1 MSNYLDWSDLLEEE
15 DSNDSPQSS
24 TTPLFENE
32 KKSLADL
39 LQMDQVSDELKH
51 LIEHHQTLEQ
61 EMDQL
66 LGRSKAEENSWD
78 SLRFPMPVHTAKS
91 RLKDKQTV
99 KAELLQA
106 EQKKRW
112 LEQSKLKRKQE
123 EKKENQAKALKMDQL
138 IRKKIE
144 HKHKQ
149 QRQQKLDQLKREALS
164 QQQLQRQRN
173 EALQQERQQRLAQQR
188 QDALKRIAAEQ
199 QRIEMQKQ
207 HAQQVALE
215 NKQRLAD
222 YLLREER
229 LKQKPVDP
237 ALDTKKMT
245 ADKELEQR
253 QNRHQERVARRK
265 EEERKQQLNDEKR
278 RQRALQKH
286 MDKRAESA
294 RWGF

>member
-1 MSNYLDWSDLLEEE
+1 MSDYLDWNDLLEEE
-15 DSNDSPQSS
+15 DTPSPLSSPALPGDSD
-24 TTPLFENE
+24 
-32 KKSLADL
+32 KKSLSDL
-39 LQMDQVSDELKH
+39 LQLDQVSDELKQ
-51 LIEHHQTLEQ
+51 LIAHHQTLEQ

-91 RLKDKQTV
+91 RLKDKQAV
-99 KAELLQA
+99 KIELLQA

-112 LEQSKLKRKQE
+112 LEQLKLKRKQE

-138 IRKKIE
+138 IRKRIE
-144 HKHKQ
+144 HKNKQ

-173 EALQQERQQRLAQQR
+173 EALQRERQQRLAQQR

-207 HAQQVALE
+207 QAQKVALE

-229 LKQKPVDP
+229 LKQKPIDS

-265 EEERKQQLNDEKR
+265 EEERQQQLNDEKR